1 MPRYENLCPR
11 GPRSGIATPAEEGG
25 FLLSPADAGRR
36 RGVRTRSSHRPLGRD
51 EAIPTASAVF
61 LTVRQKLAEFF
72 AAVERGAEDA
82 EAAFRDRVEAILIG
96 PADPDVTDGGPRPG
110 PSPAGRQCVVP
121 PDD

>member
-1 MPRYENLCPR
+1 MPRYEIVAHVVRELDCD
-11 GPRSGIATPAEEGG
+11 TAEDAASV
-25 FLLSPADAGRR
+25 FRRQLLAEARREDAL
-36 RGVRTRSSHRPLGRD
+36 VHRAVWRD
-51 EAIPTASAVF
+51 EANPTASAVL

>member
-1 MPRYENLCPR
+1 MPRYEIVAHVVRELDCD
-11 GPRSGIATPAEEGG
+11 TAEDAASV
-25 FLLSPADAGRR
+25 FRRQLLAEARREDAL
-36 RGVRTRSSHRPLGRD
+36 VHLAVWRD
-51 EAIPTASAVF
+51 EANPTASAVL

-82 EAAFRDRVEAILIG
+82 EAAFRDRVEAILMG
-96 PADPDVTDGGPRPG
+96 PAGPDETDGGPRPG